1 MNDELRKSLDDVMEE
16 IESIEKWISKNS
28 MDRNTKYLIKYA
40 VIRSC
45 SVIETVFKKL
55 IFNVM
60 SDECNEL
67 VKNYLQKKIVGSS
80 TNPKTGNIEKVLQ
93 EINSSWKKEFQDYLA
108 ENTEKKGDLNSLVT
122 LRNDFAHGTDS
133 SSATIGNIKKYFKSG
148 IDILDKLENILK

>member
-80 TNPKTGNIEKVLQ
+80 TNPKTGNIEKFY
-93 EINSSWKKEFQDYLA
+93 KK
-108 ENTEKKGDLNSLVT
+108 
-122 LRNDFAHGTDS
+122 
-133 SSATIGNIKKYFKSG
+133 
-148 IDILDKLENILK
+148 

>member
-67 VKNYLQKKIVGSS
+67 VKNYLQKKDSRKFNKS
-80 TNPKTGNIEKVLQ
+80 KDWKYRKSFTRNKFELEKRISRLF
-93 EINSSWKKEFQDYLA
+93 SRKYR
-108 ENTEKKGDLNSLVT
+108 EK
-122 LRNDFAHGTDS
+122 R
-133 SSATIGNIKKYFKSG
+133 
-148 IDILDKLENILK
+148 